1 MLECIAGENK
11 EIKRHYGGRREMRI
25 KRIEGEK
32 GGRYNYMGGREREVE
47 KREGEESYKMRNGA
61 WYLRE

>member
-25 KRIEGEK
+25 KRIEEEK
-32 GGRYNYMGGREREVE
+32 GGREREVE

>member
-1 MLECIAGENK
+1 M
-11 EIKRHYGGRREMRI
+11 GGRRDMRI
-25 KRIEGEK
+25 KRVEEEK
-32 GGRYNYMGGREREVE
+32 GGREREVE

>member
-1 MLECIAGENK
+1 MLECIVGENK
-11 EIKRHYGGRREMRI
+11 EIKRHYRGRGEMRI
-25 KRIEGEK
+25 KRVEEEK
-32 GGRYNYMGGREREVE
+32 GGREREVE

>member
-1 MLECIAGENK
+1 MLECIVGENK
-11 EIKRHYGGRREMRI
+11 EIKRHYGGRGEMRI
-25 KRIEGEK
+25 KRVEEEK
-32 GGRYNYMGGREREVE
+32 GGREREVE